1 MVTQLQ
7 PGDPDRIGRYR
18 LLGQLGAG
26 GMGRVLLGV
35 GPDGRL
41 VAIKQVHAHLITE
54 EDFLPRFRR
63 EVQTSARVSGAFTA
77 AVIDFDIDS
86 ETPWLASIF
95 VPGMPLDKAVQDCGP
110 LPSAQVRSLAIGL
123 ASALRAIHGVGL
135 IHRDLKPA
143 NVILAE
149 DGPRV
154 IDFGI
159 ARAVEGRSEL
169 THTGSIIGSPAFMSP
184 EQAQSE
190 ALTPASDVFSLGAV
204 LAMAA
209 GGKSPF
215 AGSSLPHTLYNI
227 VHTQPD
233 LSGLLP
239 EVRHL
244 VEPCLRKDPKTR
256 PTPAGILDFLG
267 PLPPQAYPWSAAV
280 HEAIRAQGAELSAL
294 LTDPEATQIVGA
306 DTTGPGAGPSFDEKL
321 RQLEARSPNR
331 SDRRKQKRALI
342 GALMGVVVLLGA
354 AVTGAVALSGGGSNP
369 DRPNPLAGFNMTKLR
384 SIDVCAAMNDPLVD
398 SLGEWER
405 KPVFGDWGSCN
416 ATAGGYS
423 ITVAAERIDGF
434 RDSSRKVS
442 GVPVLENPAAANN
455 QCDRALLPAAA
466 DPQFGIVVRVGATHQ
481 GSADELCRI
490 SDEAAAAL
498 ARNLTVKVPQ
508 LQNFRGSLARHDPC
522 AVVDTITLK
531 LSIGELVHGTP
542 DLLHT
547 CKWISANTVTVYLW
561 THTPSNE
568 QKPIHFDFGG
578 GNVVDVDE
586 AEMKSTSCTRDGVYR
601 PATDGRPS
609 EVVTVSVAGSS
620 VGEHP
625 ELRCLGARQIL
636 QNILDNLPKVSR

>member
-7 PGDPDRIGRYR
+7 PGDPARIGRYL

-77 AVIDFDIDS
+77 AVIDFDIES

-95 VPGMPLDKAVQDCGP
+95 VPGVPLDKAVQDHGP
-110 LPSAQVRSLAIGL
+110 LPSAQVRTLAVGL

-190 ALTPASDVFSLGAV
+190 ALTPASDIFSLGAV
-204 LAMAA
+204 LAMTA

-233 LSGLLP
+233 LSGLPP

-256 PTPAGILDFLG
+256 PTPAEILDFWDRFRPRRIHG
-267 PLPPQAYPWSAAV
+267 PPRSMGLCAHRARNCLRCSPIRKRRRSSAPTTPSARGPV
-280 HEAIRAQGAELSAL
+280 RASMRNSGSSRHGQR
-294 LTDPEATQIVGA
+294 TD
-306 DTTGPGAGPSFDEKL
+306 
-321 RQLEARSPNR
+321 R
-331 SDRRKQKRALI
+331 I
-342 GALMGVVVLLGA
+342 GANA
-354 AVTGAVALSGGGSNP
+354 SGSRSVRSWEWWFCS
-369 DRPNPLAGFNMTKLR
+369 RP
-384 SIDVCAAMNDPLVD
+384 
-398 SLGEWER
+398 
-405 KPVFGDWGSCN
+405 
-416 ATAGGYS
+416 
-423 ITVAAERIDGF
+423 
-434 RDSSRKVS
+434 
-442 GVPVLENPAAANN
+442 
-455 QCDRALLPAAA
+455 
-466 DPQFGIVVRVGATHQ
+466 
-481 GSADELCRI
+481 
-490 SDEAAAAL
+490 
-498 ARNLTVKVPQ
+498 
-508 LQNFRGSLARHDPC
+508 
-522 AVVDTITLK
+522 
-531 LSIGELVHGTP
+531 
-542 DLLHT
+542 
-547 CKWISANTVTVYLW
+547 
-561 THTPSNE
+561 
-568 QKPIHFDFGG
+568 
-578 GNVVDVDE
+578 
-586 AEMKSTSCTRDGVYR
+586 
-601 PATDGRPS
+601 
-609 EVVTVSVAGSS
+609 
-620 VGEHP
+620 
-625 ELRCLGARQIL
+625 
-636 QNILDNLPKVSR
+636 

>member
-7 PGDPDRIGRYR
+7 SGDPARIGRYR
-18 LLGQLGAG
+18 LMGQLGAG

-77 AVIDFDIDS
+77 AVIDFDIES

-95 VPGMPLDKAVQDCGP
+95 VPGVPLDKAVLDYGP
-110 LPSAQVRSLAIGL
+110 LPVEQVRTLAVGL
-123 ASALRAIHGVGL
+123 AAALHAIHGVGL

-190 ALTPASDVFSLGAV
+190 ALTSASDIFSLGAV

-227 VHTQPD
+227 VHSQPD
-233 LSGLLP
+233 LSGLPP

-244 VEPCLRKDPKTR
+244 VEPCLRKDPNNR
-256 PTPAGILDFLG
+256 PTPAEILDFLG
-267 PLPPQAYPWSAAV
+267 PLPPQAHPWSAAV
-280 HEAIRAQGAELSAL
+280 HEAIREQGVELSAL
-294 LTDPEATQIVGA
+294 LTDPQATQIVSA
-306 DTTGPGAGPSFDEKL
+306 DDTTIPAPSFDEKL
-321 RQLEARSPNR
+321 RQLEAGAQNR
-331 SDRRKQKRALI
+331 PDRRKHRRLLV
-342 GALMGVVVLLGA
+342 GALAGVMVLLGA
-354 AVTGAVALSGGGSNP
+354 AVTGAVALSGGESGP
-369 DRPNPLAGFNMTKLR
+369 DTPNPLAGFNMTKLR
-384 SIDVCAAMNDPLVD
+384 SIDVCAAMSDPLVE
-398 SLGEWER
+398 SLGEWQR
-405 KPVFGDWGSCN
+405 KPIFGDWGSCN

-423 ITVAAERIDGF
+423 FTVDIERIDGF
-434 RDSSRKVS
+434 RDSGRKVG
-442 GVPVLENPAAANN
+442 GVAVLENPVAADK
-455 QCDRALLPAAA
+455 QCERALLPAAA
-466 DPQFGIVVRVGATHQ
+466 DPQFGIVVQVGAPQ
-481 GSADELCRI
+481 LESATELCRVA
-490 SDEAAAAL
+490 DEAAAQL
-498 ARNLTVKVPQ
+498 ARNLIVKVPQ
-508 LQNFRGSLARHDPC
+508 LQDFRGSLARHDPC

-542 DLLHT
+542 ELLHT
-547 CKWISANTVTVYLW
+547 CKWVSTNTVTVNLW
-561 THTPSNE
+561 TYTPPNE
-568 QKPIHFDFGG
+568 PKPIHFDFGG
-578 GNVVDVDE
+578 GNSVDLDE
-586 AEMKSTSCTRDGVYR
+586 AEMNSTSCTRHGIYR
-601 PATDGRPS
+601 PSADGRWS
-609 EVVTVSVAGSS
+609 EVVTVAITGSS

-625 ELRCLGARQIL
+625 EMRCLGAVQIV